1 MSKLTLVTGLWN
13 IKRDELG
20 EGWSRSFEHYLEKFD
35 QLLKVDNNMIIFGD
49 SSLEEFVFQRR
60 SKDNT
65 LFISRSTDWF
75 KNEFFNKIQ
84 EIRTDENW
92 YSQAGWL
99 SESTQARLEMYNPLV
114 MSKVFLLHDAKVF
127 DPFDSEPTSETE
139 KNATSFS

>member
-84 EIRTDENW
+84 EIQNR
-92 YSQAGWL
+92 
-99 SESTQARLEMYNPLV
+99 
-114 MSKVFLLHDAKVF
+114 
-127 DPFDSEPTSETE
+127 
-139 KNATSFS
+139 